1 MTASVYMGPLGSTQ
15 RVQGAIAGGQYAVR
29 VVDAD
34 TSIAPGEAIVTKL
47 MAPLLVPV
55 NVALPPIDPSMLGQS
70 LMITN
75 LSGAGVLEFNII
87 APVTLDFTNPGI
99 VLVLRPVIAGGAN
112 YLFNYQDSIVFVA
125 MPLEI
130 DPPPPFPIPTPFY
143 AWVQQ

>member
-1 MTASVYMGPLGSTQ
+1 MTATVYMGPLGSTQ
-15 RVQGAIAGGQYAVR
+15 RVQGVIAGGQYAIR
-29 VVDAD
+29 VVDSD
-34 TSIAPGEAIVTKL
+34 TSMLPGEAIISKL

-55 NVALPPIDPSMLGQS
+55 NVTLPPIDPSMLGQS

>member
-55 NVALPPIDPSMLGQS
+55 VVNLPPIDESILGSS

-75 LSGAGVLEFNII
+75 LAGAGIFEMDIV
-87 APVTLDFTNPGI
+87 APVTLDFTNPG
-99 VLVLRPVIAGGAN
+99 LVVVFRPAVAGGAN
-112 YLFNYQDSIVFVA
+112 YLFDYQDSIVFVA
-125 MPLEI
+125 TVFEI
-130 DPPPPFPIPTPFY
+130 DPPPPFPIPPRFFV
-143 AWVQQ
+143 WVQQ